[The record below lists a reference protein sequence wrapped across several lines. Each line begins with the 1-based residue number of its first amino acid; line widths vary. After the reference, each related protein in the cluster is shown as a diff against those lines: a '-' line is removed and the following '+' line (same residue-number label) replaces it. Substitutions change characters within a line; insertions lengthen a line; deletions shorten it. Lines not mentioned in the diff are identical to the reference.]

1 MSQQFCR
8 QYLYIINGAAL
19 AEIIY
24 QDTGILSFS
33 QKGQVIGRACKLTL
47 ETRREDSWRGDGGGA

>member
-8 QYLYIINGAAL
+8 QYLYIINGVAL
-19 AEIIY
+19 AEIID
-24 QDTGILSFS
+24 QDTDILSFS
-33 QKGQVIGRACKLTL
+33 QKGQLTL